1 MRHVRFAGA
10 VFAVGL
16 AVSAFGMTAGAP
28 AQSSDDGDLA
38 PQLVTGKPPVA
49 LEQLPSADLAI
60 SAQAA
65 SSSSC
70 SDYSWCYWEHVDF
83 DGNQKEAGT
92 GQAGSYHLAGG
103 LPLGQEPLRQSPG
116 ADLRLPRLRGL

>member
-16 AVSAFGMTAGAP
+16 AVSAFGLTAGAP
-28 AQSSDDGDLA
+28 AQSSDEGDVA
-38 PQLVTGKPPVA
+38 QQLVTGKPPVA
-49 LEQLPSADLAI
+49 LEQLPSADLAV

-70 SDYSWCYWEHVDF
+70 PDYTWCYWQHVDF
-83 DGNQKEAGT
+83 DGNRKEAGT
-92 GQAGSYHLAGG
+92 GEAGSFISLER